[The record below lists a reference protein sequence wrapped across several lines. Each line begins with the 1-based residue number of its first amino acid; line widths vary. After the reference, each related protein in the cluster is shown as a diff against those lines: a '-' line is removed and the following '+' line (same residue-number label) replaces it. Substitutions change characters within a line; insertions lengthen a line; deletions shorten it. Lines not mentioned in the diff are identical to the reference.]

1 MPTVFVIKDDNM
13 TITTNPTGSN
23 KLYTHPH
30 VEDYIE
36 IIAGYR
42 EPNGK
47 NKYSIFS
54 VGEPAISL
62 ARYDMK
68 IVPSLAEQTL
78 GQSKGYTDKQ
88 AKLAADLVL
97 KYERQLFKL
106 GIDVT
111 PVKVPAYRLPIRQ
124 IDRSTRVWIEN
135 DTINLKFPYN
145 NELIN
150 TVRTASKES
159 KGQFKYNRDTRLY
172 EAALTEWNLNWIY
185 SFAQQHNFSID
196 TSIKDLMQLVL
207 ATEQTD
213 YKIELEYTNQ
223 GLAINNAD
231 TSLVEYINNS
241 LGGFELSNI
250 LTLCDH
256 APVLG
261 YSVHKDIETDVIR
274 NFNTRFWSL
283 CANRQTKVD
292 TQTSNNL
299 VHDIVAYAKLTNRFP
314 IFVYEPDLSERLK
327 TQFYQFFPGTAM
339 ITANNNLASIPKDVK
354 VVYATKIP
362 KIPVERI
369 PLMVSSAGMLYGG
382 DRQIWLQAAEKVVYF
397 SKDVYNKNVTKGK
410 EVCKLD

>member
-1 MPTVFVIKDDNM
+1 MPTILLVEDDDM
-13 TITTNPTGSN
+13 TTPAKPAGHT
-23 KLYTHPH
+23 KLYTHPY

-42 EPNGK
+42 KPDGK
-47 NKYSIFS
+47 QNYSIFT
-54 VGEPAISL
+54 VGESPVSL

-88 AKLAADLVL
+88 ARLAADLVL

-106 GIDVT
+106 GIDVSPVRT
-111 PVKVPAYRLPIRQ
+111 PEYRLPIRE
-124 IDRSTRVWIEN
+124 IDRSTRVWVDN
-135 DTINLKFPYN
+135 NTIKLKFPYDAT
-145 NELIN
+145 LID
-150 TVRTASKES
+150 TVRTATKES
-159 KGQFKYNRDTRLY
+159 KGQFKFNRDTRVH

-185 SFAQQHNFSID
+185 EFAQQHNFNID

-213 YKIELEYTNQ
+213 YKIELEYTNN
-223 GLAINNAD
+223 GLAINNAE
-231 TSLVEYINNS
+231 TSLVEYINNF

-283 CANRQTKVD
+283 CANRQLKVD

-327 TQFYQFFPGTAM
+327 TEFNKFFPGTAM
-339 ITANNNLASIPKDVK
+339 ITASNNLASIPEDVK

-362 KIPVERI
+362 KTPVGRI
-369 PLMVSSAGMLYGG
+369 PLMVSGAGMLYGG
-382 DRQIWLQAAEKVVYF
+382 DRQMWIQAAEKVVYF
-397 SKDVYNKNVTKGK
+397 TKDVYNKNTKGP
-410 EVCKLD
+410 EVCKLN